1 MNSPLFLSSGFIV
14 IFMGFASQVS
24 GSRGGLGRGFGFGLK
39 FGVSCTGVSGFQL
52 VQGLG

>member
-1 MNSPLFLSSGFIV
+1 
-14 IFMGFASQVS
+14 MGFASQVS

-39 FGVSCTGVSGFQL
+39 FGVSCTGFSGFQL